1 MSIEREAKL
10 SAAPDVVLPDLHDVF
25 PGITV
30 GPSSLRRLK
39 AVYFDTADLALAR
52 SGLTVRSRTGEPG
65 PLWTVKL
72 PEAGRGSVLSRREVA
87 FEGPVGQIPLGAL
100 GLVLAYRRG
109 HSLAPV
115 ATVRTT
121 RTQFDLTDGT
131 GRVATVCDDTV
142 SARAGTAKA
151 IMFREIE
158 IELGEGNTDDDFLDT
173 VVGRFRA
180 AGCKFEKRT
189 VAKVFRALGE
199 AAIAAPDVVVADIV
213 KKASIAEVVTATF
226 ARSVQQVIRFDSAV
240 RLDLDPEDLHQFR
253 VATRR
258 LRSDLRTF
266 GPLLDA
272 TWAKALTDELRW
284 LDDAVGAERD
294 ADVML
299 SRLVERLSTLGPADA
314 PAARRLRHRLDE
326 QRIAGRARLSEAMST
341 DRYVTLLNLLVSAAS
356 VPGVASDPVGVVDEA
371 ARMHLAVLARKPWR
385 QLRRGVD
392 ALSPESSADELH
404 RVRTLAKR
412 CRYCAEAA
420 ALVFGDNARRLGDRL
435 ADVQTVLGD
444 HHDTV
449 VAEAWFRD
457 AARAMP
463 STGIVAGQLVA
474 AEQRDRERHR
484 QELRHVWKRAA
495 RPSLR
500 EWIK

>member
-1 MSIEREAKL
+1 MGIEREAKL
-10 SAAPDVVLPDLHDVF
+10 AAAPDVVLPDLRDVF
-25 PGITV
+25 PGVTV
-30 GPSSLRRLK
+30 GPTSLGRLN
-39 AVYFDTADLALAR
+39 AVHFDTADLALAR
-52 SGLTVRSRTGEPG
+52 SGVTVRSRTGEPG

-72 PEAGRGSVLSRREVA
+72 PAGGRESVLRRREVT
-87 FEGPVGQIPLGAL
+87 FEGPVGHVPLGAL
-100 GLVLAYRRG
+100 GLVLAYRRDQP
-109 HSLAPV
+109 LEPV
-115 ATVRTT
+115 ATVRTM

-131 GRVATVCDDTV
+131 RPVATVCDDTV
-142 SARAGTAKA
+142 SAKAGTAEA
-151 IMFREIE
+151 ITFREIE
-158 IELGEGNTDDDFLDT
+158 IELGEGNTDDDFLDS

-189 VAKVFRALGE
+189 VAKAVRALGE
-199 AAIAAPDVVVADIV
+199 AAQAAPDVVVADIV
-213 KKASIAEVVTATF
+213 NKASVGEVVTATF

-266 GPLLDA
+266 GPLLEA
-272 TWAKALTDELRW
+272 TWAKTLTDELRW

-314 PAARRLRHRLDE
+314 AAAHRLRHRLDE
-326 QRIAGRARLSEAMST
+326 QRIVGRARLSEAMAT
-341 DRYVTLLNLLVSAAS
+341 DRYVALLNLLVSAGSA
-356 VPGVASDPVGVVDEA
+356 PGVASDPVGVVDEA
-371 ARMHLAVLARKPWR
+371 ARMHLAALARKPWR

-392 ALSPESSADELH
+392 ALSPESSDDELH

-420 ALVFGDNARRLGDRL
+420 ALVCGDNARRLGGRL

-449 VAEAWFRD
+449 VAEAWLRD
-457 AARAMP
+457 AARALP

-474 AEQRDRERHR
+474 AELRDRERHR
-484 QELRHVWKRAA
+484 HELRHVWKQAA
-495 RPSLR
+495 RPSLHK
-500 EWIK
+500 WIR